1 VKNKRE
7 KLVEP
12 VIEQIRKCKYE
23 PYNLTEKGQ
32 IVGRVYRRQPLFETM
47 LARGDIGQDEAQAL
61 RYYRERYELS
71 HHSLTRSCL
80 NPSIGGGGRDYFG
93 GLSPLTTR
101 ANQEVDLMENAAGLF
116 VSALRGV
123 AIEDMSF
130 NRIAIERYGS
140 KQVTIGGRERIVPR
154 SKQHARRVR
163 SEFYAALKFFMPAA
177 QSFYISNFFVDFSGH
192 ALHKRII
199 CGNASTQETRRKS
212 QTHIAPRHQPK
223 KIAVH
228 G

>member
-1 VKNKRE
+1 VAKDKKRE

-12 VIEQIRKCKYE
+12 VVEQSRRFRYE
-23 PYNLTEKGQ
+23 PHNVTDKGQ

-47 LARGDIGQDEAQAL
+47 LARGEIGREEAQAL

-71 HHSLTRSCL
+71 HQSLVRSCL
-80 NPSIGGGGRDYFG
+80 NPTIGGNSRDYFG
-93 GLSPLTTR
+93 GLSPLALR
-101 ANQEVDLMENAAGLF
+101 ASQEVDYMEAAAGLF
-116 VSALRGV
+116 IAALRGL

-140 KQVTIGGRERIVPR
+140 QQITVGGRERIIPR
-154 SKQHARRVR
+154 SKQHSRRVR
-163 SEFYAALKFFMPAA
+163 SEFYAALKCFMPAA
-177 QSFYISNFFVDFSGH
+177 QSFYIANFYVDFLAH
-192 ALHKRII
+192 KKHKRII
-199 CGNASTQETRRKS
+199 CGNASKRQN

-223 KIAVH
+223 KQLVN